1 MSTKNFQK
9 VNTKLKAYK
18 LVHDP
23 VILLNLI
30 YSKYGDIDED
40 LDLLYINQLVYD
52 KSSRYNILFKEF
64 QYLYN
69 GEEFLKRF
77 YQKYE
82 SKPRIPKLS
91 EYYKN
96 YHLFF
101 CRPNFTDVVISDLM
115 ENYGDDK
122 AEVFYKNNYENSKS
136 KSKNTQ
142 SDKQNS
148 ESLSSLDNITDNK
161 IIFTKKT
168 KKIIDKNLD
177 NNYGTLTLTT
187 NSIKSNIN
195 NNNSKIKKDKNNKN
209 DKNENN
215 RFYNY
220 NDGLISTRSI
230 NDSFEKYVHNLIYYK
245 KTKKN
250 EKKIKKEISNTNKN
264 NNNNNNNTNNNNA
277 INKNSSQSG
286 KKVNNKVGIN
296 YGSKKINK
304 NIIYSLNINNTPMN
318 TNGNEINIQN
328 KKNNKN
334 SLFSLLKSKNF
345 INYTKTEN
353 NINNNING
361 KPNHI
366 SISIN
371 LNKSQNKKNNKIGNN
386 NNLFVSPKNI
396 KDNNFHL
403 LTKLEEFHTN
413 IIRPNTSFHHKRNK
427 TVYLHQN
434 QITTNNN
441 PSNALNTLG
450 NILNKYNNTRNY
462 PDNFKNMSTKQGK
475 FNNYLT
481 INNNILNK
489 QRGFN
494 DVKNRVKNKTF
505 EIENINSNIINKISY
520 NKDNCKIYQKNKI
533 THHSNHSNN
542 LEGNNQ
548 AIIKKNNLA
557 VSTGSKFN
565 LTKKV
570 SKTNNKISI
579 GKNIKNSNMK
589 YFNPKFTSINCFNKN
604 VINNSKNSGLH
615 KKSQTTILSNILETS
630 PKNQIISPISNAK
643 YQNKIFSINQSENIS
658 SKIRPKIKNKINNL
672 NINFNNV
679 IFNAPLSN
687 INQNFNVNTN
697 FINNTNESLSY
708 KLLTPSNNNNQN
720 KINNT
725 FSNNKNSNY
734 IYSNIPN
741 NKTQQNENIN
751 YITNLKNFSNFSRN
765 KINLYES
772 SLSQNDENYSLIK
785 TNSIKGK
792 IYYDK
797 NKINNQM
804 YNNIYDKNE
813 IFKKK
818 KSEIIPIPNNN
829 KNLSLKKG
837 TKTSGINKKSKKKIE
852 SRNKKFEDVEKN
864 YGKTETYKK
873 TEIHEKIN
881 DSFKTKEDTRNNNN
895 NSNNLFCSPNT
906 TGRIFTVQPINVNRN
921 TNLMSKKVTKTKQK
935 IKFK

>member
-1 MSTKNFQK
+1 MSIKNLQK

-82 SKPRIPKLS
+82 SNPRIPKLS

-101 CRPNFTDVVISDLM
+101 CRPNFTDIVISDLM

-136 KSKNTQ
+136 KSKNEQ

-195 NNNSKIKKDKNNKN
+195 NNHSKIKKDKNNKN
-209 DKNENN
+209 DKNDNN
-215 RFYNY
+215 TFYNY
-220 NDGLISTRSI
+220 NDGLISARSI

-245 KTKKN
+245 KSKKN
-250 EKKIKKEISNTNKN
+250 DKKMKKEISNTNKN
-264 NNNNNNNTNNNNA
+264 NNGGNTNNNDN
-277 INKNSSQSG
+277 NKQNNGQSG
-286 KKVNNKVGIN
+286 KKLNNKIGIN
-296 YGSKKINK
+296 YGNKKINK
-304 NIIYSLNINNTPMN
+304 NIIYSLNINNTPMTTN
-318 TNGNEINIQN
+318 NGNINIQN
-328 KKNNKN
+328 KKNKN

-353 NINNNING
+353 NISNNING

-371 LNKSQNKKNNKIGNN
+371 LNKSQNKKNKINN
-386 NNLFVSPKNI
+386 NNLFTSPKNF

-403 LTKLEEFHTN
+403 LSKLEEFQTN

-434 QITTNNN
+434 QISTNNN
-441 PSNALNTLG
+441 PSNTLNTLG
-450 NILNKYNNTRNY
+450 NILTKYNNTRNY
-462 PDNFKNMSTKQGK
+462 PDNFKTTSTKQGK

-481 INNNILNK
+481 INNNLINK

-494 DVKNRVKNKTF
+494 DIKNRVKNKTF
-505 EIENINSNIINKISY
+505 EIENINSNIINKINH
-520 NKDNCKIYQKNKI
+520 NKENYKIYQKNKNI
-533 THHSNHSNN
+533 YQNNH
-542 LEGNNQ
+542 LEGNNNNQ
-548 AIIKKNNLA
+548 VIIIKNNLA

-570 SKTNNKISI
+570 SKNNNRINI
-579 GKNIKNSNMK
+579 GKNVKNSNMK
-589 YFNPKFTSINCFNKN
+589 YFNPKFTPINCFNKN
-604 VINNSKNSGLH
+604 IINNSKNNGLH

-630 PKNQIISPISNAK
+630 PKNQITSPMTNPK
-643 YQNKIFSINQSENIS
+643 YQNKIFNINQSENIS

-708 KLLTPSNNNNQN
+708 KLLTPTNNNNQN

-725 FSNNKNSNY
+725 FSNNKNNNY
-734 IYSNIPN
+734 NYSNIAN

-792 IYYDK
+792 IYYDQK
-797 NKINNQM
+797 KLNTHIV
-804 YNNIYDKNE
+804 YNNLYDKNE

-818 KSEIIPIPNNN
+818 KSEIIPVPNNN

-852 SRNKKFEDVEKN
+852 SRNKKFEDIEKN

-873 TEIHEKIN
+873 TDIHDKIN

-895 NSNNLFCSPNT
+895 TNNLFCSPNT

-921 TNLMSKKVTKTKQK
+921 TNLMSKKFVKTKQK
-935 IKFK
+935 IKLK